1 MPASAAPSRE
11 KSERWRVPLAS
22 TLPPPD
28 PEPESAPLVEGDSPA
43 RKRARRRVEWR
54 RRECGGASSSGSAA
68 ADPRANARS
77 SSTRRTSPSPAT
89 VTHLA
94 PFGSPGTNSA
104 EKMLCR
110 WPVNAEPRRG
120 KPAPVPQT
128 HTHRSSEP
136 ERSNDASSFHAT
148 ALTHPACFS
157 RTRVRRRP
165 RRSQGC
171 EDAGPRRRLGSH
183 SRDVTLR
190 NTDARGAGGG
200 IARGGGAREGEERG
214 TRTTG
219 EPESRTRTLARAGE
233 NATTTDPDPPPRGR
247 EGRSGARPG
256 RRGTRPRGAREP
268 ARTREGECALERGAT
283 RESVVASDEMCRA
296 QGRVSRDRRA
306 TCTFS
311 SAARAALS

>member
-200 IARGGGAREGEERG
+200 IARGGGRGRAKRGEPERPGNPNPEPEPSRGRGKMQQRRTLTLLRGGGRGARGRDQGAEEHVLEERG
-214 TRTTG
+214 
-219 EPESRTRTLARAGE
+219 
-233 NATTTDPDPPPRGR
+233 NPRGR
-247 EGRSGARPG
+247 AR
-256 RRGTRPRGAREP
+256 
-268 ARTREGECALERGAT
+268 
-283 RESVVASDEMCRA
+283 ASA
-296 QGRVSRDRRA
+296 PSSAVRRA
-306 TCTFS
+306 RAS
-311 SAARAALS
+311 SRPTRCVERRDAFRETDESLALFHPPRAPR